1 MHADTRYHA
10 SAPRSVS
17 FGAALAIN
25 GAIIAGMIFAAPN
38 FLPKPQTKPFEG
50 VNIPLPPPPQP
61 VDPVKPQPKVEKMVT
76 PTAPRPTIPDPV
88 IPTTSTNRIDG
99 TDVLPDILPPTRT
112 VDTGPTTVI
121 DPPKPVPALIG
132 ASTDPRFAQDF
143 QPEYPSQEIRA
154 QRDGLVTLRVLIGT
168 DGRVKAVE
176 PVSATSD
183 AFFAVTKRQ
192 ALGKWRFRPATRGGV
207 AEESWKTMTVRFRIE
222 DAR

>member
-1 MHADTRYHA
+1 MHADARYHA

-25 GAIIAGMIFAAPN
+25 AAIIAGMIFAAPN
-38 FLPKPQTKPFEG
+38 ILVLKNPEKIMEPIN
-50 VNIPLPPPPQP
+50 VRDVPPPPP
-61 VDPVKPQPKVEKMVT
+61 LDQPKPMEKIPPRTSQPPFADKPLVET
-76 PTAPRPTIPDPV
+76 PSEADIR
-88 IPTTSTNRIDG
+88 TTN
-99 TDVLPDILPPTRT
+99 VLPDTLPPIEKPAAA
-112 VDTGPTTVI
+112 GPTTVI

-132 ASTDPRFAQDF
+132 ASTDPRYAQDF
-143 QPEYPSQEIRA
+143 QPEYPSQEMRA

-176 PVSATSD
+176 QVSATSD

>member
-10 SAPRSVS
+10 TAPRSVS

-38 FLPKPQTKPFEG
+38 VLVVKHPEKLVEPIDIRE
-50 VNIPLPPPPQP
+50 PPPPP
-61 VDPVKPQPKVEKMVT
+61 PIDEPKPVEKVQ
-76 PTAPRPTIPDPV
+76 PRTSQPPFADKPLV
-88 IPTTSTNRIDG
+88 ETTSEANIRTTTI
-99 TDVLPDILPPTRT
+99 LPDTLPPIEKPA
-112 VDTGPTTVI
+112 DPGPVTTL
-121 DPPKPVPALIG
+121 DPPKAVPALIG
-132 ASTDPRFAQDF
+132 AATDPRYAQDF

-176 PVSATSD
+176 PISATSD

-192 ALGKWRFRPATRGGV
+192 ALGKWRFRAATRGGV